1 MLKSMTGFGRAE
13 VSEGDRKVTVEMKS
27 VNHRYLELGIKVP
40 RKLNFLEGNVRN
52 EMKKF
57 VSRGK
62 VDVFISYEN
71 LGKGDECIR
80 YNSMLAKE
88 YFDCYEQISRELGL
102 ENDVKTSYIMR
113 SPDVVTIVA
122 NIDNLISGNV
132 SAELGHI
139 INLTA
144 QNVTIDE
151 AVIKL
156 IETREEE
163 GKRLQADLISKL
175 DGMIENVKFITEKSP
190 VIVAEYKEKITNK
203 IHELLEDSQI
213 DESRIAQEVIVFADK
228 VCVDE
233 ELVRLDSHIKAMRED
248 LLKGE
253 TVGRRLDFIAQEM
266 NREANTTLSKTSD
279 PEISDHAI
287 MLKTDI
293 EKVREQIQNIE

>member
-40 RKLNFLEGNVRN
+40 RKLNFLEVSVRN

-113 SPDVVTIVA
+113 SPDVITIE
-122 NIDNLISGNV
+122 N
-132 SAELGHI
+132 
-139 INLTA
+139 A
-144 QNVTIDE
+144 QDDEEAIEVLVIKAIDE

-163 GKRLQADLISKL
+163 GKRLQVDLISKL

-203 IHELLEDSQI
+203 IHELLEDKQI
-213 DESRIAQEVIVFADK
+213 DESRIAQEVTVFADK

-248 LLKGE
+248 LIKGG

>member
-40 RKLNFLEGNVRN
+40 RKLNFLEGSVRN

-113 SPDVVTIVA
+113 SPDVITIE
-122 NIDNLISGNV
+122 N
-132 SAELGHI
+132 
-139 INLTA
+139 A
-144 QNVTIDE
+144 QDDEEAIEALVIKAIDE

-163 GKRLQADLISKL
+163 GKRLQVDLISKL

-203 IHELLEDSQI
+203 IHELLEDNQI
-213 DESRIAQEVIVFADK
+213 DESRIAQEVTVFADK

-233 ELVRLDSHIKAMRED
+233 ELVRLDSHIKAMKEA
-248 LLKGE
+248 LINGG
-253 TVGRRLDFIAQEM
+253 TIGRRLDFIAQEM

-279 PEISDHAI
+279 SEISDHAI

>member
-40 RKLNFLEGNVRN
+40 RKLNFLEGSVRN

-113 SPDVVTIVA
+113 SPDVITIE
-122 NIDNLISGNV
+122 N
-132 SAELGHI
+132 
-139 INLTA
+139 A
-144 QNVTIDE
+144 QDDEEAIEALVIKAIDE

-163 GKRLQADLISKL
+163 GKRLQVDLISKL

-203 IHELLEDSQI
+203 IHELLEDNQI
-213 DESRIAQEVIVFADK
+213 DESRIAQEVTVFADK

-233 ELVRLDSHIKAMRED
+233 ELVRLDSHIKTMRED
-248 LLKGE
+248 LIKGG
-253 TVGRRLDFIAQEM
+253 TVGRILDFIAQEM